1 MEITFQKATLNDL
14 VAIKEIY
21 DYYILHTN
29 ATFHTDPISFEELR
43 EMIPFYHKKYQSL
56 LVKADGKV
64 AGYCYLAPFKK
75 RQAYDRTAEI
85 TVYLKPEYCGQGIGY
100 KTVTHLEEIARQKG
114 IKVLVGTIT
123 GTNENSIRLFARCG
137 FEKCAHYKQVGQKFD
152 ELLDVVAYQKQ
163 LAVNS

>member
-1 MEITFQKATLNDL
+1 MDITFQKATLNDL

-21 DYYILHTN
+21 DYYITQTN

-43 EMIPFYHKKYQSL
+43 EMIPFYHKKYPSF
-56 LVKADGKV
+56 LVKADGKT
-64 AGYCYLAPFKK
+64 AGYCYLSSFKN

-85 TVYLKPEYCGQGIGY
+85 TVYLKAEYCGQGIGY
-100 KTVTHLEEIARQKG
+100 KTVKYLEDVAQKRG

-152 ELLDVVAYQKQ
+152 ELLDVVAYQKT
-163 LAVNS
+163 VSS

>member
-43 EMIPFYHKKYQSL
+43 EMIPFYDKKYQSF
-56 LVKADGKV
+56 LVKAEDKT

-75 RQAYDRTAEI
+75 RQAYDRTAEA
-85 TVYLKPEYCGQGIGY
+85 TVYLKPEYCGMGIGFQ
-100 KTVTHLEEIARQKG
+100 TVSHLEEVAKKKD

-137 FEKCAHYKQVGQKFD
+137 FEKCAHYKQVGRKFD
-152 ELLDVVAYQKQ
+152 ELLDVVAYQKI
-163 LAVNS
+163 LDS